1 MVKTMAV
8 LGLQFGDEGKGKI
21 IDYLSSKFDIV
32 ARYQGGANAGHTVV
46 VSGKTYKFH
55 LIPSGILNRKICVL
69 GNGMVIDPVELLKE
83 MDMVGEYS
91 PLKRIL
97 ISERAHV
104 VLPFH
109 SEMDRIEEEIKSS
122 GKVGTTGK
130 GIGPAYQD
138 KYGRIG
144 IRLADLLDKNILEKK
159 IEMNL
164 KFKEKFLNEKY
175 DVKKITDE
183 YWRIGKKLKRNIVD
197 TSIFLRKSIENGKS
211 VLFEGAQGTHLD
223 VDFGMYPY
231 VTSSNTTVG
240 GVITGLGIPPKYVG
254 KVMGVMKAYTTKVGE
269 GPFPTEIKDNIAK
282 YILEKGNEYGTTTGR
297 PRRIGWLDLNL
308 VKYSVNLSGVNYI
321 AISKIDILSGL
332 DTVKVAYAYRIGN
345 KKIRSLPS
353 RVDDIQKLEPVYRE
367 FEGWEFTGED
377 VKKDIPRNMMK
388 YIRFIEK
395 FTGAKVRIL
404 SLGPA
409 RENTKLL
416 GPI

>member
-1 MVKTMAV
+1 MFKTMAV

-21 IDYLSSKFDIV
+21 IDYLSSRFDIV

-109 SEMDRIEEEIKSS
+109 KEMDRIEEEIKSS

-138 KYGRIG
+138 KYARIG
-144 IRLADLLDKNILEKK
+144 IRFADLLDKNILEKK

-332 DTVKVAYAYRIGN
+332 DKVKVAYAYRIGN
-345 KKIRSLPS
+345 KKIKNIPS
-353 RVDDIQKLEPVYRE
+353 RVEDIQKLEPIYRE
-367 FEGWEFTGED
+367 FDGWEFTEKD

>member
-1 MVKTMAV
+1 MFKTMAV

-21 IDYLSSKFDIV
+21 IDYLSSRFDIV

-83 MDMVGEYS
+83 LDMVGEYS
-91 PLKRIL
+91 PLKRIF

-109 SEMDRIEEEIKSS
+109 KEMDRIEEEIKSS
-122 GKVGTTGK
+122 GNVGTTGK

-138 KYGRIG
+138 KYARIG
-144 IRLADLLDKNILEKK
+144 IRFADLLDKNILEKK

-175 DVKKITDE
+175 DAKKITDE

-332 DTVKVAYAYRIGN
+332 DTIKVAYAYRIGN
-345 KKIRSLPS
+345 KRIKNIPS
-353 RVDDIQKLEPVYRE
+353 RVEDIQKLEPIYRE
-367 FEGWEFTGED
+367 FDGWEFTGKD

>member
-1 MVKTMAV
+1 MFKTMAV

-21 IDYLSSKFDIV
+21 IDYLSSRFDIV

-55 LIPSGILNRKICVL
+55 LIPSGILNKKICVL

-109 SEMDRIEEEIKSS
+109 KEMDRIEEEIKSS

-138 KYGRIG
+138 KYARIG
-144 IRLADLLDKNILEKK
+144 IRFADLLDKNILEKK

-175 DVKKITDE
+175 DAKKITDE

-345 KKIRSLPS
+345 KRIKNIPS
-353 RVDDIQKLEPVYRE
+353 RVEDIQRLEPVYRE
-367 FEGWEFTGED
+367 FDGWEFTEKD

-416 GPI
+416 GHI

>member
-1 MVKTMAV
+1 MFKTMAV

-55 LIPSGILNRKICVL
+55 LIPSGILNKKICVL

-91 PLKRIL
+91 PLKRIF

-109 SEMDRIEEEIKSS
+109 REMDRIEEEIKSS

-138 KYGRIG
+138 KYARIG
-144 IRLADLLDKNILEKK
+144 IRFADLLDKNILEKK

-175 DVKKITDE
+175 DSKKITDE

-197 TSIFLRKSIENGKS
+197 TSIFLRKSIENEKS

-269 GPFPTEIKDNIAK
+269 GPFPTEIKDNVAK
-282 YILEKGNEYGTTTGR
+282 HILEKGNEYGTTTGR

-345 KKIRSLPS
+345 KKIRNIPS
-353 RVDDIQKLEPVYRE
+353 RVEDIQKLEPVYRE
-367 FEGWEFTGED
+367 FDGWEYTGKD
-377 VKKDIPRNMMK
+377 VKKDIPKNMMK

-416 GPI
+416 GTI

>member
-1 MVKTMAV
+1 MFKTMAV

-109 SEMDRIEEEIKSS
+109 KEMDRIEEEIKSS
-122 GKVGTTGK
+122 GKVGTTGR

-138 KYGRIG
+138 KYARIG
-144 IRLADLLDKNILEKK
+144 IRFADLLDKNIFEKK

-345 KKIRSLPS
+345 KKIRNIPS
-353 RVDDIQKLEPVYRE
+353 RVEDIQKLEPVYRE
-367 FEGWEFTGED
+367 FDGWEFTGKD

-409 RENTKLL
+409 RENTKVL